1 MMLQHIITPLK
12 KLCPMKFLNWYGVFI
27 LARPM
32 LKHGKQL
39 IENFKVRLY
48 SHVIGQWSSQLV
60 QGHSVHLCIF
70 SNREQQGGNKG
81 FGCGQE
87 NY

>member
-1 MMLQHIITPLK
+1 
-12 KLCPMKFLNWYGVFI
+12 MKFLNWYGVFI

-48 SHVIGQWSSQLV
+48 SHVIGQWPSKLVMAKDIVYTFASSQM
-60 QGHSVHLCIF
+60 GN
-70 SNREQQGGNKG
+70 NREATKALGVDKRIIKKG
-81 FGCGQE
+81 CK
-87 NY
+87 